1 VTPPDFDKEMVALL
15 NGWCD
20 RRALQPLRIVLPH
33 YPMSNGFTDELTE
46 LARALK
52 TVRAQLGAT
61 LPPQEFDKVVALLH
75 AAEGGPRAGL
85 DVGVQTYI
93 LAM

>member
-1 VTPPDFDKEMVALL
+1 VTPPDFDKDMVALL

-20 RRALQPLRIVLPH
+20 RRAYQPLRIVLPH
-33 YPMSNGFTDELTE
+33 YPMFNGFTDELAE

-61 LPPQEFDKVVALLH
+61 LPPQELDRVIALLH
-75 AAEGGPRAGL
+75 ATESAL
-85 DVGVQTYI
+85 DKHDRGI
-93 LAM
+93 